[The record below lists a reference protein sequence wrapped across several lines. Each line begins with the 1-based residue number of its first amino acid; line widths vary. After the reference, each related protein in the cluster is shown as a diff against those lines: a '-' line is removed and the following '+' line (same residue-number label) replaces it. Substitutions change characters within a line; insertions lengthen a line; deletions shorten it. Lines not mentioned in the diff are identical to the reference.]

1 MVMNLQYFGGR
12 GSESG
17 IVGNSVTISNQ
28 IKREMIDRGLN
39 SKLKGVQRN
48 AQNGTGA
55 YSFKDAKAIGSA
67 EAQKMDVYQVH
78 EQNGNTLFEGLIHGR
93 KVFYA
98 NKESDRTVL
107 KIKSTLIKQKEQQLR
122 DSQNRPENQ
131 TVTSTYD
138 RWKKN
143 HDKNFASWFN
153 GGKK

>member
-1 MVMNLQYFGGR
+1 MDLQFFGGR

-17 IVGNSVTISNQ
+17 IAGKSVTISNQ
-28 IKREMIDRGLN
+28 IKREMIDSGLN

-55 YSFKDAKAIGSA
+55 YSFKDAKAVGSA
-67 EAQKMDVYQVH
+67 EALKMDVYQVH
-78 EQNGNTLFEGLIHGR
+78 EQNGNTLFEGLLHGR

-98 NKESDRTVL
+98 NKESDRTVQ
-107 KIKSTLIKQKEQQLR
+107 KIKSTLTKQKEQQLR

-131 TVTSTYD
+131 TITSTYD